1 MGRGRKRQQKP
12 PDVRR
17 RGHGEPGALIWLAA
31 LIGMALPWVATA
43 LAIAGVFR
51 LGGGHAH
58 GWWLVAAGAAAWL
71 ADIAVDLLLA
81 RLTTGA
87 SDHPDLN
94 RRAAQL
100 VGRRLL
106 VAEAIEGG
114 RGKVHAGDT
123 LWPAEGP
130 DTPPGARVR
139 VTGSNGTTLL
149 VVPAQD

>member
-1 MGRGRKRQQKP
+1 
-12 PDVRR
+12 
-17 RGHGEPGALIWLAA
+17 
-31 LIGMALPWVATA
+31 MALPW
-43 LAIAGVFR
+43 
-51 LGGGHAH
+51 
-58 GWWLVAAGAAAWL
+58 VAAGAAAWL